1 MNEVQQLQ
9 IQVQELSSKL
19 AALSLSNENKDRE
32 IKELKNRLSKLENDR
47 VEDKVLNKEI
57 MMRLDSMNLDMKE
70 IKEFIKEQKEQP
82 GKDRKEFIKQVVGT
96 IVSLSIGALF
106 GWLSSKK

>member
-47 VEDKVLNKEI
+47 VEDKILNKEI
-57 MMRLDSMNLDMKE
+57 MMR
-70 IKEFIKEQKEQP
+70 
-82 GKDRKEFIKQVVGT
+82 
-96 IVSLSIGALF
+96 
-106 GWLSSKK
+106 